1 MEKNH
6 NWLLH
11 GTDHYS
17 KFSRLFALSQKS
29 SEEVLEAVTQLFWQV
44 GFPKKL
50 HTDNG
55 REFKNKNMI
64 DFCNKHK
71 IDLVHGAPRTLQ
83 TQGLVERKSITVQE
97 NLANILKEKQVSL
110 NTWCRFVGEATC
122 KKNVTIHRA
131 TSKSPYELVF
141 GILPHR
147 SMPTTPSSEQCSS
160 MEADRQQES
169 EDENECAENAIE
181 TEVEEPTRVSDIHNP
196 TSKRKA
202 EEISSQNRKQMK
214 SQTN

>member
-11 GTDHYS
+11 ATDHYS
-17 KFSRLFALSQKS
+17 KFSWLFPLSHKT

-44 GFPKKL
+44 GFPKRL

-83 TQGLVERKSITVQE
+83 TQGLVERNNRTVKE

-110 NTWCRFVGEATC
+110 NTWCRFVGEAAYNR
-122 KKNVTIHRA
+122 NVTIHRA

-147 SMPTTPSSEQCSS
+147 SMPTTPSPEQCSS

-181 TEVEEPTRVSDIHNP
+181 TEVEEPTRVSDINNP

-202 EEISSQNRKQMK
+202 EES
-214 SQTN
+214 

>member
-1 MEKNH
+1 MEKTTTGFYMQLIITAH
-6 NWLLH
+6 
-11 GTDHYS
+11 
-17 KFSRLFALSQKS
+17 KI

-44 GFPKKL
+44 GVPKRL

-71 IDLVHGAPRTLQ
+71 IDLVHGAPRTPQ
-83 TQGLVERKSITVQE
+83 TQGLVERNNRTVKE

-110 NTWCRFVGEATC
+110 NPWCRFVGEASY
-122 KKNVTIHRA
+122 KRNVTIHRA

-147 SMPTTPSSEQCSS
+147 SMPTTPSPEQCSS

-169 EDENECAENAIE
+169 EDENECTENAVE
-181 TEVEEPTRVSDIHNP
+181 TEVEEPTRLSDINNP

-202 EEISSQNRKQMK
+202 EESSSQNRKQMK
-214 SQTN
+214 NKINTMKQ